1 MIYSFVGDL
10 TLNGWFI
17 DFSYSINHKNG
28 GFLSISQQ
36 PNMTNLTKSKEKKKN
51 EPVNCWCLTLNGW
64 FIDFSYSINYKNGGF
79 LSISQQPNMINLT
92 KRKEK
97 KKNEPVNW
105 FLDYLYYFLVIQIG
119 LNLRMNM
126 DLLI

>member
-36 PNMTNLTKSKEKKKN
+36 PNMTNLTK
-51 EPVNCWCLTLNGW
+51 
-64 FIDFSYSINYKNGGF
+64 
-79 LSISQQPNMINLT
+79 
-92 KRKEK
+92 RKEK

-105 FLDYLYYFLVIQIG
+105 FLDYLYFSG
-119 LNLRMNM
+119 HT
-126 DLLI
+126 DWA